1 VNIQNIPRKDKIVK
15 AAFRPKLDALLCCDY
30 DQVEM
35 RLLAWY
41 MWNMGDP
48 SMVEAFLAGKDMH
61 NEAGM
66 AVLGKS
72 EADMTDEDRQVGK
85 TFNYSIIFGGG
96 KPTIVKQLGVSYQ
109 EAGAKL
115 RAYHGRWPGIQFLQN
130 SLEQTMAT
138 RCMTPTCQRHGN
150 GTDPCSGYIT
160 TIAGRHLSPADNH
173 KLINSVCQGSA
184 AELMRWAMV
193 KADRYVGERLM
204 ASHLVNTVH
213 DEVMLDCVFAEIPEL
228 TRVVPVL
235 MDYPPISE
243 VIPLSVAVE
252 WTTTTWAEK
261 ALYEGE
267 LVA

>member
-1 VNIQNIPRKDKIVK
+1 MNIQNIPRKDKIVK
-15 AAFRPKLDALLCCDY
+15 RAFRPKLDALLCCDY

-61 NEAGM
+61 TEAAM
-66 AVLGKS
+66 AVLGLS
-72 EADMTDEDRQVGK
+72 ESEVEDEHRQVGK
-85 TFNYSIIFGGG
+85 VFNYSIIFGGG
-96 KPTIVKQLGVSYQ
+96 KPTIVKQLNVSYQ

-115 RAYHGRWPGIQFLQN
+115 RAYHARWPGIQLLQQ
-130 SLEQTMAT
+130 SLQDTLAS
-138 RCMTPTCQRHGN
+138 R
-150 GTDPCSGYIT
+150 GYVM
-160 TIAGRHLSPADNH
+160 TIAGRHLAPEDGH

-193 KADRYVGERLM
+193 KTDRYLGERLM

-228 TRVVPVL
+228 AVVVPQL
-235 MDYPPISE
+235 MDYAPVSE

-252 WTTTTWAEK
+252 CTTTTWADK
-261 ALYEGE
+261 APYEGV
-267 LVA
+267 LV